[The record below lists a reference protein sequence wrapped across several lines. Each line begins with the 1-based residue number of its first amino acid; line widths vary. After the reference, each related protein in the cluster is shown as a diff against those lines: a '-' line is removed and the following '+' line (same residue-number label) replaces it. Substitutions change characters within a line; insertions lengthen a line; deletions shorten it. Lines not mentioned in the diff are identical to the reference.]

1 MRLMRLARDVRHG
14 GHPLRARS
22 FASGRR
28 SLASFAHAGRDDR
41 PRVVFLER
49 SPHVRWEAQRPAF
62 ASAAVD
68 GVVHPHLP
76 LWLPEDASD
85 EPGPSSRAFLPK
97 TARLA
102 PRERAALLPK
112 MHVQTVAA
120 SRFATRD
127 DAAAFMRAAVE
138 AGAGALL
145 IVSGDG
151 HDRTTTTAAPGRL
164 RPPEQQLAAAA
175 PRQFFSSATLLS
187 LASEMRARGD
197 FDFAERVPP
206 VTLACVANPSLE
218 GAAGVA
224 ALERKIALG
233 AEMCVTQ
240 PALAPERHRAW
251 RRAVRDAGLDR
262 RVAVVHGA
270 HASAAARTFAFW
282 ARLVLG
288 RGVLGGG
295 GGGGGGGLAAGAGAR
310 GREVDE
316 EDEEDEEDDGTRRR
330 EESAAGWAAAAAEVA
345 AELRAW
351 EAAEAALGG
360 AASDGFRRWAAERAE
375 LALAEIAT
383 DPGAAG
389 AHLMPVTEG
398 GYEVAARLLARGG
411 AADALFPG
419 E

>member
-120 SRFATRD
+120 SCFATRD

-151 HDRTTTTAAPGRL
+151 HNRTTTTAAPGRL

-175 PRQFFSSATLLS
+175 PRQCFSSATLLS

-218 GAAGVA
+218 GAAGSRRSSGRSPSA
-224 ALERKIALG
+224 RRCASRSPRRA
-233 AEMCVTQ
+233 
-240 PALAPERHRAW
+240 ERHRAW
-251 RRAVRDAGLDR
+251 RRAVRDAATAAR
-262 RVAVVHGA
+262 VVHGA
-270 HASAAARTFAFW
+270 HASAAARTFALGET
-282 ARLVLG
+282 RTRQGRTRRG
-288 RGVLGGG
+288 RGR
-295 GGGGGGGLAAGAGAR
+295 GGGGLAAGARAR

-330 EESAAGWAAAAAEVA
+330 ESRAGWAAAAAEVA
-345 AELRAW
+345 AELRA
-351 EAAEAALGG
+351 
-360 AASDGFRRWAAERAE
+360 
-375 LALAEIAT
+375 
-383 DPGAAG
+383 
-389 AHLMPVTEG
+389 
-398 GYEVAARLLARGG
+398 
-411 AADALFPG
+411 
-419 E
+419 